1 MVCNGE
7 LAGSSTDGD
16 GSANTGFVRQGDFCQ
31 GGSWMYSEASPVE
44 RAAVKTAAETRL
56 SQNL

>member
-7 LAGSSTDGD
+7 LTGSSTDGD
-16 GSANTGFVRQGDFCQ
+16 GSANTGFVQQGDFCQ
-31 GGSWMYSEASPVE
+31 GSSWVYSEASPVE
-44 RAAVKTAAETRL
+44 RAAVKTAAETQL